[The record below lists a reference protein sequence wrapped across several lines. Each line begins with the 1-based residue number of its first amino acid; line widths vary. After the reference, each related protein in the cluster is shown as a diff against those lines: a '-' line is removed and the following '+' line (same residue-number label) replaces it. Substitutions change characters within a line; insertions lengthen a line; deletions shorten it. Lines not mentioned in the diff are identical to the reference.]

1 MTLKLIKIQEKDIY
15 QIMEWR
21 MLPDVSKYMYTDPKL
36 SKESQLKW
44 YKQTTLSDK
53 VKYWLIEFQNKKIGV
68 LNLYNIDQNNK
79 RCFWAYYIADSS
91 YRGKGI
97 GRNLECNIY
106 DYVFYILKFNKLCC
120 EVLEENDKVVK
131 IHQKYGSKIE
141 GVFIRHI
148 FKNKKFHNVVRMAI
162 LREEWDSIKNQY
174 NYDKIEIE

>member
-1 MTLKLIKIQEKDIY
+1 MTLKLIKIKEKDIY

-21 MLPDVSKYMYTDPKL
+21 MLPDVTKYMYTDPKL

-44 YKQTTLSDK
+44 YKDITQSDNL
-53 VKYWLIEFQNKKIGV
+53 KYWLIEFQNTNIGV

-106 DYVFYILKFNKLCC
+106 DYVFYTLKFNKLCC
-120 EVLEENDKVVK
+120 EVLEENDKVIK
-131 IHQKYGSKIE
+131 IHQKFGSGIE
-141 GVFIRHI
+141 GVFIQHI
-148 FKNKKFHNVVRMAI
+148 FKNNKFHNVIRMAI